1 MLLWT
6 CSHELGR
13 ASAPRRAP
21 LLALMVMLLALSQGC
36 RVGPEYT
43 PPAAPLPD
51 QWHVDATQGLDDG
64 TTHLHSWWQTLEDP
78 ILDSIVDRAIAGNL
92 DLRLAVQRIAE
103 ARALYGVASGA
114 RYPSVDGV
122 GFWERNGSK
131 GTILDAGPPAAQRSD
146 WGARNFY
153 GTGFDATWEIDVFGR
168 VSRSVESSQAS
179 FEATVEDYR
188 DVLVTL
194 LADVA
199 FNYVELRALQKRL
212 EVTDQNVGTQKGTLR
227 LTTDRYEAELVGQLD
242 VRQAEQN
249 LASTESTIPQL
260 RIAMIGALNRLAVLL
275 GVVPGALADEL
286 GGDAPIPQGEDPVN
300 AGVPA
305 DMLRQRPD
313 VRAAERQ
320 LAAQTALIGVATA
333 DLYPRF
339 TLSGV
344 FAFEGASAQIFQ
356 PNGITWGFGPQFRWN
371 IFDGG
376 RIRST
381 IKVEDA
387 RTDQALST
395 YEQTVLLALE
405 DVENSMVSYQQEKI
419 RRDALHRS
427 VVAARKAVDLVDTL
441 YRTGLVDFQNVLDTQ
456 RTQFVEED
464 RLVQSE
470 GFVTQNLI
478 GIYRALGGGW
488 EPPPSSTTE
497 TLAAE
502 DEEAVTASNG
512 S

>member
-1 MLLWT
+1 
-6 CSHELGR
+6 
-13 ASAPRRAP
+13 
-21 LLALMVMLLALSQGC
+21 
-36 RVGPEYT
+36 
-43 PPAAPLPD
+43 
-51 QWHVDATQGLDDG
+51 
-64 TTHLHSWWQTLEDP
+64 
-78 ILDSIVDRAIAGNL
+78 
-92 DLRLAVQRIAE
+92 
-103 ARALYGVASGA
+103 
-114 RYPSVDGV
+114 
-122 GFWERNGSK
+122 
-131 GTILDAGPPAAQRSD
+131 
-146 WGARNFY
+146 
-153 GTGFDATWEIDVFGR
+153 
-168 VSRSVESSQAS
+168 
-179 FEATVEDYR
+179 
-188 DVLVTL
+188 
-194 LADVA
+194 
-199 FNYVELRALQKRL
+199 
-212 EVTDQNVGTQKGTLR
+212 
-227 LTTDRYEAELVGQLD
+227 AELVGQLD